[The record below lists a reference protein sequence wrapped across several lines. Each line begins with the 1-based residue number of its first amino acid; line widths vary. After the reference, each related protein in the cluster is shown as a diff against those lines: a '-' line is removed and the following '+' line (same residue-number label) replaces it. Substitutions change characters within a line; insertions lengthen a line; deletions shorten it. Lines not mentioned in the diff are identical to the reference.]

1 MFRGSAA
8 TGDTRGMR
16 FALGLAVAAA
26 LLTGVAAPAHAQD
39 QTPAPAPPP
48 AETPDSQSPPPAPPP
63 ADEPASVDKNRIF
76 GLVPN
81 FNTVEGS
88 GPVAPVTASDGF
100 KMAALNS
107 FDPFV
112 YPFYGLVAG
121 VGQLRDSPE
130 AWSQDWKGYGQR
142 YLASFADGAIS
153 SSFTTG
159 LMPALLKQDP
169 RYFQGRADG
178 FLPRFGYA
186 ASRVAVTRSRS
197 GQPQFNLSEV
207 TGTLATASVSNLYYP
222 QDERTASA
230 TMTRW
235 GMQVMW
241 DIVAN
246 ELKEFWPDI
255 RKRWHRS

>member
-1 MFRGSAA
+1 
-8 TGDTRGMR
+8 MR
-16 FALGLAVAAA
+16 FAVVFAAA
-26 LLTGVAAPAHAQD
+26 ATLFSGIPRTAHAQD
-39 QTPAPAPPP
+39 QTQTPPP
-48 AETPDSQSPPPAPPP
+48 AEKPDSQSPAPSPPP
-63 ADEPASVDKNRIF
+63 ADEPPSTDKNRIF

-88 GPVAPVTASDGF
+88 GPVAPITAADGF

-130 AWSQDWKGYGQR
+130 AWGQDWKGYGQR
-142 YLASFADGAIS
+142 YVASFADGAIS

-197 GQPQFNLSEV
+197 GTPQFNLSEV
-207 TGTLATASVSNLYYP
+207 SGTLATATVSNLYYP

-230 TMTRW
+230 TLTRW

-255 RKRWHRS
+255 RKLRHGS